1 MRLFQT
7 ILVLGTVSAGTIHLG
22 LLVGLDDP
30 FGIQVGPYLLVVGL
44 HAAFF
49 LGGMRVGK
57 RGFLRGAIRVLR
69 EEMALG
75 PEVLVILSSLV
86 LLFGIAA
93 FFMFRM
99 IAGYFFGIEG
109 QVVWCF
115 LADSGF
121 WVLAG
126 FVTARRGDRLS
137 AWARERF
144 AGRSRVLP
152 FPEGSV
158 VFPIYRR
165 TPLIA
170 LLAAASWFV
179 VATGVGLF
187 LFPRLLPWFPWTL
200 PLLLLGVAGHS
211 WRRWG
216 WFNDLVLHSG
226 GITLVYR
233 GRRREIPWRALEGVT
248 LSFGPPRGNH
258 RFFRIGWKGPKRGTI
273 AGYLPAAMRPRLERH
288 LRRHLDTLTLRGR
301 E

>member
-1 MRLFQT
+1 M
-7 ILVLGTVSAGTIHLG
+7 
-22 LLVGLDDP
+22 
-30 FGIQVGPYLLVVGL
+30 
-44 HAAFF
+44 
-49 LGGMRVGK
+49 
-57 RGFLRGAIRVLR
+57 LR

-86 LLFGIAA
+86 LLFGIAS

-99 IAGYFFGIEG
+99 IVGYFFDIEG
-109 QVVWCF
+109 EVVWGF

-144 AGRSRVLP
+144 AGRSGAYA
-152 FPEGSV
+152 FPEGSA
-158 VFPIYRR
+158 VFPVYRR

-170 LLAAASWFV
+170 LLAAATWFV
-179 VATGVGLF
+179 AATGMGLF
-187 LFPRLLPWFPWTL
+187 LFPRLLPWLPWSL
-200 PLLLLGVAGHS
+200 PLLLMGIAGRS
-211 WRRWG
+211 WHRWG
-216 WFNDLVLHSG
+216 WVNDLVLHPG
-226 GITLVYR
+226 GITLVSRR
-233 GRRREIPWRALEGVT
+233 GRREIPWRALEGVT
-248 LSFGPPRGNH
+248 LSFGPSRGRH

-288 LRRHLDTLTLRGR
+288 LRRHLTTLTLRGR